1 MSVITEMEMILLVD
15 TIKKACVS
23 REDTAKCYDLAND
36 IVADWIVKNKIQ
48 IL

>member
-1 MSVITEMEMILLVD
+1 MSIITEMEMILLVD

-23 REDTAKCYDLAND
+23 REDTAKCYELAND

-48 IL
+48 VI

>member
-23 REDTAKCYDLAND
+23 REDTAKCYELDND

-48 IL
+48 VL

>member
-15 TIKKACVS
+15 TIKKVCVL
-23 REDTAKCYDLAND
+23 REDTAKCYELAND

-48 IL
+48 VI

>member
-23 REDTAKCYDLAND
+23 REDTAKCYELAND

>member
-48 IL
+48 VL

>member
-36 IVADWIVKNKIQ
+36 IVADWIVKNKLQVI
-48 IL
+48 

>member
-1 MSVITEMEMILLVD
+1 MSVITEMEMIILVD
-15 TIKKACVS
+15 IIKKACVS